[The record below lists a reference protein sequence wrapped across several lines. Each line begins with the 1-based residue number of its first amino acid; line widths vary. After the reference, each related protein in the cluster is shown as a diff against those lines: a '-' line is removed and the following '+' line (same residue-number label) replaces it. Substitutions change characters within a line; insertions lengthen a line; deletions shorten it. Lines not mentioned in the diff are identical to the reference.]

1 MSATPS
7 LLLALPLS
15 VLGFLMWNMIPRGA
29 NHNASDLQS
38 AAKTD
43 QRAELSSW
51 QKGKPAIGS
60 PLSSEQISAYEPFDC
75 ADVFAIPAG
84 PKGLEYSAR
93 ATSLKGK
100 KIRVT
105 GFMVKHYNTD
115 PTVFLFSETPRLYNE
130 REEGLADSLPPGTL
144 HVIVQVREGD
154 APAWR
159 REKMTLYGTM
169 ELGGRQEQSGRISH
183 VRLKCDAI
191 TNALTG
197 ESLEVRKPIVLQR
210 NRIMPPTG
218 DLGALP
224 PSVMPAPFF
233 NSRRN
238 VNTTI
243 NAQTPQN

>member
-15 VLGFLMWNMIPRGA
+15 VLVILMWQLTHQEPTTPKL
-29 NHNASDLQS
+29 SV
-38 AAKTD
+38 KTD
-43 QRAELSSW
+43 HPVELS
-51 QKGKPAIGS
+51 
-60 PLSSEQISAYEPFDC
+60 PLPKDEPGIDTRLSKEVIAAYEVFDC
-75 ADVFAIPAG
+75 SEVFTVPAG
-84 PKGLEYSAR
+84 PMGLEYSAR
-93 ATSLKGK
+93 ASALNGK

-144 HVIVQVREGD
+144 HVIVQVRKGD

-169 ELGGRQEQSGRISH
+169 ELGGRQELSGRISH
-183 VRLKCDAI
+183 VRLTCDAI

-197 ESLEVRKPIVLQR
+197 ERLEVGKPIVLQR
-210 NRIMPPTG
+210 NRAVPPTG

-224 PSVMPAPFF
+224 PSVTPNPFF
-233 NSRRN
+233 NPRRN
-238 VNTTI
+238 I
-243 NAQTPQN
+243 NKNIKAQTP